1 MLLEVFEGSVSFLGL
16 LELLLPLEEFEEWHA
31 SFASLKIN
39 LFSAA
44 MQPVSF

>member
-1 MLLEVFEGSVSFLGL
+1 MGGIGFFCP